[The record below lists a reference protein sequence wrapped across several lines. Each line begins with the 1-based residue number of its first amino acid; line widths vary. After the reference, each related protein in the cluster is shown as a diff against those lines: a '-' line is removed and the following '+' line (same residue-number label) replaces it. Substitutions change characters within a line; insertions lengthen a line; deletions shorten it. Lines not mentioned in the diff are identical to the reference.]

1 MLTRAFLILALLL
14 LPFAAQS
21 DEPLETPATLKKTVE
36 DFLTRQLATQ
46 PGATFTLGGVDPR
59 LRLPHCARSE
69 AFLPAGSRLWG
80 NTTVGVRC
88 ATPSP
93 WTVYIPA
100 TVKVTA
106 GAVVSARP
114 LGQGQVLSAADLS
127 VHNEDLTQLSPG
139 VLTDPAEAIG
149 KTLTSPVPAGY
160 PLRADMLRA
169 AMAIFQGQNVK
180 LTAKGSGFT
189 VYSEGKAMGNAAEGQ
204 PVQVRTPSGQVVKGI
219 ARSGG
224 VVEIP
229 F

>member
-1 MLTRAFLILALLL
+1 MTLRPLLLLVLLL
-14 LPFAAQS
+14 LPFAAAAE
-21 DEPLETPATLKKTVE
+21 EPVETPATLKKTVE
-36 DFLTRQLATQ
+36 DFLTRQLANQ

-59 LRLPHCARSE
+59 LRLPRCAQTE

-88 ATPSP
+88 EAPSA
-93 WTVYIPA
+93 WTVYLPA
-100 TVKVTA
+100 TVKVMA
-106 GAVVSARP
+106 GAVVSTRP
-114 LGQGQVLSAADLS
+114 LSQGQVLSAT
-127 VHNEDLTQLSPG
+127 DLTLRSQDLAQLPSG
-139 VLTDPAEAIG
+139 VLTDPADAVG

-160 PLRADMLRA
+160 PLRADMLRS
-169 AMAIFQGQNVK
+169 AMAVFQGQNVK
-180 LTAKGSGFT
+180 LTAKGPGFT